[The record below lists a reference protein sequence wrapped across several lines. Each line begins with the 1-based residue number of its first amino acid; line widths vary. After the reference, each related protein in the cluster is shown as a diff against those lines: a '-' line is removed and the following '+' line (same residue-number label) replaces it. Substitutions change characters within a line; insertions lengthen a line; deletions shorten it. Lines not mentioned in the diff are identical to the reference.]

1 MKSKQYRIYL
11 LISTVALLLLAIGS
25 EILYFSDFEYKLRTR
40 RFNKILAEKETIF
53 DNSLNSLKLSL
64 DSGENISQVVQE
76 NPFSVIENQGTI
88 LFYFDKKL
96 VHWSDNSFDVPRT
109 WDDSLFSRPLVFIQ
123 NGWFLTKSTKGGNG
137 IIVALLRLRN
147 DYGFENILVRNGFVK
162 EFGVPESTGF
172 SISGN
177 ISDFNVFSKEGKRL
191 FSLVFPPGRQ
201 ESYLIALPII
211 LYTSAFV
218 LLLFLILE
226 IVAFFNRRGRNI
238 AGVTISFLILFLIYF
253 LFILFRKP
261 SVFQETELFSPYR
274 FTLNSFLP
282 SLGHLFLLGI
292 LAAVF
297 ANIFYRYYPL
307 KNLSQDKPVKSYFIL
322 TILLFATL
330 ILLGLINYLFQQLV
344 SGSNI
349 NFEPYKVLELSIYSL
364 IGFFS
369 IILLFLVQI
378 LFMLKAVKISQD
390 LKMGVVIFSFS
401 TSFILFVVLLVSAPG
416 KVFHLSVFWIV
427 LVAALWFGFK
437 RHMTKLNILVVFS
450 LLFGLYSLYYL
461 LVLSEKKNIE
471 NIKVLTVTYSSEND
485 PEAEQLLIN
494 IWPVVSKDSTLKS
507 MLTAE
512 LRTPEQNDKI
522 SLYLHDTYFG
532 GYWGNF
538 KLFIVTCDNTSP
550 LNIGPEN
557 NMVPSCFDY
566 FNERIKKFGHRLTG
580 TDFYY
585 LEDQGGRSCY
595 VGRLFYALQG
605 NKTNGLFV
613 ELRSTAD
620 AFEAGYSE
628 LLLDK
633 NYRGYSKLKDYSFA
647 KYING
652 NLVLRTGE
660 FPYDKTD
667 AEYVDKNSAY
677 RIFESEGFKHVLYKN
692 GNVTVIVSKPK
703 LTAFDVLI
711 SFAYIFAFILLTANL
726 LLSIM
731 KRPDLRTFIS
741 FNFRQKLQLA
751 FISILLFSFISIG
764 IVVSFFSI
772 RQYKTKHLENIKE
785 KVNSVYT
792 ELDSRLSMERT
803 LTPDWRDDNNS
814 SLEELL
820 IKLSNVFNTDIN
832 LYDKNGYLI
841 ATSRREVFNRD
852 LTSRRLNM
860 EALINLDD
868 LTKSE
873 YIQREKIGS
882 LEYISAY
889 VPFYNGENQLLAYL
903 NLPYFRMQS
912 VLAREISNI
921 VVAIINFIMLLI
933 VITMSIA
940 VFISTRLTSPLRML
954 SSGLASV
961 GLGKK
966 SEHLTYSGHD
976 EIGELVKQY
985 NSMVDEIEES
995 AKKLTNS
1002 EREYAWREMA
1012 KQVAHEIK
1020 NPLTPM
1026 KLNIQQLYKS
1036 WQDGA
1041 PGFEKKFERFTRNQI
1056 EYIENLSS
1064 IASAFSSFAKMPG
1077 AKPVEVDLLEQ
1088 IKTTLELFKN
1098 TDRIAFRVNW
1108 PHENK
1113 IIVYADKEHLNG
1125 IFSNLIKNGIQSIPA
1140 GRDGLI
1146 KIGLDLK
1153 EDKVIVSL
1161 SDNGTGIP
1169 DNLKKNLFIPNF
1181 TTKSSGMGLGLSIV
1195 KRYVEGANGRVWF
1208 ESEINKGTVF
1218 YIEFPLIYT
1227 VEELG

>member
-1 MKSKQYRIYL
+1 MKSKKYRIYL
-11 LISTVALLLLAIGS
+11 LVITIVLFLMAAGS
-25 EILYFSDFEYKLRTR
+25 EILYFSDFEYILRTR
-40 RFNKILAEKETIF
+40 RFNKILAEKETVF

-64 DSGENISQVVQE
+64 DSGEDISQVVKE

-96 VHWSDNSFDVPRT
+96 VHWSDNSFDVPRN
-109 WDDSLFSRPLVFIQ
+109 WDDSLFSKSLVFIQ
-123 NGWFLTKSTKGGNG
+123 NGWFLTKSVKGGNG

-147 DYGFENILVRNGFVK
+147 DYGFENNLVRNGFVK

-172 SISGN
+172 SLSKN

-201 ESYLIALPII
+201 ESYLIALPVI
-211 LYTSAFV
+211 LYAAAFV
-218 LLLFLILE
+218 LLLLLILE
-226 IVAFFNRRGRNI
+226 AAAFFNSRRNNL
-238 AGVTISFLILFLIYF
+238 AGVSISFFVLFLIYF
-253 LFILFRKP
+253 LFLVFRKP
-261 SVFQETELFSPYR
+261 LVFQETELFSPYR
-274 FTLNSFLP
+274 FTLNGFLP
-282 SLGHLFLLGI
+282 SLGHLFLLSI
-292 LAAVF
+292 LATIF
-297 ANIFYRYYPL
+297 ANIFYRYFPM
-307 KNLSQDKPVKSYFIL
+307 KSLSQEKPVISYFIL
-322 TILLFATL
+322 TILMFSTL
-330 ILLGLINYLFQQLV
+330 ILLGIINYIFQQLV

-349 NFEPYKVLELSIYSL
+349 NFEPYKVLELSVYSL

-369 IILLFLVQI
+369 IILLFLVEI
-378 LFMLKAVKISQD
+378 LFMLKVVKIGEN
-390 LKMGVVIFSFS
+390 LKIQTVILSVL
-401 TSFILFVVLLVSAPG
+401 TSFILFSLIIVYVPG

-427 LVAALWFGFK
+427 LITALWFGNK
-437 RHMTKLNILVVFS
+437 RKMTKLNMSVVFS
-450 LLFGLYSLYYL
+450 LLFGVYSLYYL

-471 NIKVLTVTYSSEND
+471 NIKVLAVTYSNEND

-494 IWPVVSKDSTLKS
+494 LWPVVSKDSVLKS
-507 MLTAE
+507 MLSAE
-512 LRTPEQNDKI
+512 LKTPDQNDKI
-522 SLYLHDTYFG
+522 SQYLHETYFG

-595 VGRLFYALQG
+595 VGRLFYSLPG

-633 NYRGYSKLKDYSFA
+633 TYRGYSKLKDYSFA

-667 AEYVDKNSAY
+667 AEYIDKNSDY
-677 RIFESEGFKHVLYKN
+677 RTFERESFKHVLYKN

-711 SFAYIFAFILLTANL
+711 SFAYIFAFILLISNL
-726 LLSIM
+726 LLTIM

-751 FISILLFSFISIG
+751 FIGILLFSFIAIG

-772 RQYKTKHLENIKE
+772 RQYQTKHLENIKE

-792 ELDSRLSMERT
+792 ELDSRLSMERN

-860 EALINLDD
+860 VALINLDD

-921 VVAIINFIMLLI
+921 VVAIINFMMLLI

-940 VFISTRLTSPLRML
+940 VFISGRLTSPLRML

-961 GLGKK
+961 ELGKK
-966 SEHLTYSGHD
+966 SEHLTYNGHD
-976 EIGELVKQY
+976 EIGDLVKQY

-995 AKKLTNS
+995 ANKLTNS

-1026 KLNIQQLYKS
+1026 KLNVQQLYKS
-1036 WQDGA
+1036 WKDGA
-1041 PGFEKKFERFTRNQI
+1041 PGFEKKLERFTKNQI

-1098 TDRIAFRVNW
+1098 TGRMTFRVNW

-1113 IIVYADKEHLNG
+1113 IFVYADKEHLNG

-1140 GRDGLI
+1140 GRDGTI

-1153 EDKVIVSL
+1153 EDKVIVSI

-1227 VEELG
+1227 VEKLG

>member
-1 MKSKQYRIYL
+1 MKSKQYRICL
-11 LISTVALLLLAIGS
+11 LIITVVLFLLAIGA
-25 EILYFSDFEYKLRTR
+25 EILYFSDFEYRLRTR
-40 RFNKILAEKETIF
+40 RFNRILAEKETIF
-53 DNSLNSLKLSL
+53 DNCLNSLKLSL
-64 DSGENISQVVQE
+64 DSGEDISQVVQE

-109 WDDSLFSRPLVFIQ
+109 WDDSLFSKPLVFIQ
-123 NGWFLTKSTKGGNG
+123 NGWFLTKSAKGGNG

-147 DYGFENILVRNGFVK
+147 DYGFENSLVRNGFVK
-162 EFGVPESTGF
+162 QFGVPGSTGF

-177 ISDFNVFSKEGKRL
+177 ISDFNVFSNEGKRL
-191 FSLVFPPGRQ
+191 FSLVFPPGRL

-211 LYTSAFV
+211 LYISAFIS
-218 LLLFLILE
+218 LLLLILE
-226 IVAFFNRRGRNI
+226 ITAFFNAKGRNL
-238 AGVTISFLILFLIYF
+238 AGVTASFLILFLIYVLF
-253 LFILFRKP
+253 LIFGKP

-274 FTLNSFLP
+274 FTLNGFLP
-282 SLGHLFLLGI
+282 SLGHLFLLSI
-292 LAAVF
+292 LTTVF
-297 ANIFYRYYPL
+297 ANIFYRYFPL
-307 KNLSQDKPVKSYFIL
+307 KTLSQDNPVKGYVIL
-322 TILLFATL
+322 TFLLFTTL
-330 ILLGLINYLFQQLV
+330 ILLGLINFIFQQLV

-349 NFEPYKVLELSIYSL
+349 NFEPYKVLELSVYSL

-369 IILLFLVQI
+369 IILLFLVEI
-378 LFMLKAVKISQD
+378 LFMLKIVKTGQNLRMPAVILS
-390 LKMGVVIFSFS
+390 VA
-401 TSFILFVVLLVSAPG
+401 TSFILFILLLVSAPG

-427 LVAALWFGFK
+427 LIIVLWFGFK
-437 RHMTKLNILVVFS
+437 RQMTKLNMLVVFS
-450 LLFGLYSLYYL
+450 LLFGFYSLYYL

-494 IWPVVSKDSTLKS
+494 IWPAVSKDPTLKS
-507 MLTAE
+507 MLNTE
-512 LRTPEQNDKI
+512 LMTPEQNDKI

-557 NMVPSCFDY
+557 SMVPSCFDY
-566 FNERIKKFGHRLTG
+566 FNERIKKFGHKLTG

-595 VGRLFYALQG
+595 VGRLFYTIPG

-613 ELRSTAD
+613 ELRSTAES
-620 AFEAGYSE
+620 FEAGYSE

-652 NLVLRTGE
+652 NLVLWTGE

-667 AEYVDKNSAY
+667 AEYVDKNSEY

-692 GNVTVIVSKPK
+692 GNVTVIVSKPN
-703 LTAFDVLI
+703 LTAFDILI
-711 SFAYIFAFILLTANL
+711 SFAYIFAFILLTSNL
-726 LLSIM
+726 LLAIIM
-731 KRPDLRTFIS
+731 RPDLRTFLS

-751 FISILLFSFISIG
+751 FISILLFSFISVG

-792 ELDSRLSMERT
+792 ELDARLSMERN
-803 LTPDWRDDNNS
+803 LTADWRDDNNS

-841 ATSRREVFNRD
+841 ATSRSEVFNRD

-860 EALINLDD
+860 VALINLDN

-889 VPFYNGENQLLAYL
+889 VPFYNSENQLLAYL

-940 VFISTRLTSPLRML
+940 VFISSRLTSPLRML

-966 SEHLTYSGHD
+966 SEHLSYSGHD
-976 EIGELVKQY
+976 EIGEMVKQY
-985 NSMVDEIEES
+985 NSMVDEIEVS
-995 AKKLTNS
+995 ANKLTNS

-1026 KLNIQQLYKS
+1026 KLNIQQLFKS
-1036 WQDGA
+1036 WKDGA
-1041 PGFEKKFERFTRNQI
+1041 PGFEKKLERFTKNQI

-1077 AKPVEVDLLEQ
+1077 AKPVEVDLLGQ

-1098 TDRIAFRVNW
+1098 TDRMTFRVNW

-1125 IFSNLIKNGIQSIPA
+1125 IFSNLIKNGIQSIPS
-1140 GRDGLI
+1140 GRDGII

-1153 EDKVIVSL
+1153 EDKVIISL

-1227 VEELG
+1227 VEKLG